1 MIVTYVPA
9 LKEDLPQIFRLNKEL
24 IDRYEDT
31 DAINYE
37 YVLNW
42 VRQNIEHQLPHFRR
56 ILADGELAGFF
67 CLVPLEDRFEGDSL
81 FVLPSFQNRGIGTQV
96 LKYCKE
102 QSNNNMF
109 FYVFRRN
116 QDAIRLY
123 ERMGFRIVK
132 EVGTT
137 RYIME

>member
-42 VRQNIEHQLPHFRR
+42 VRQNIEYQLPHFRR

-81 FVLPSFQNRGIGTQV
+81 FVLPPFQNRGIGTQV

-102 QSNNNMF
+102 HSNNNMF

>member
-1 MIVTYVPA
+1 MIVHYVPA
-9 LKEDLPQIFRLNKEL
+9 LKEDLPLIFQLNKEL

-31 DAINYE
+31 DAIDYE

-42 VRQNIEHQLPHFRR
+42 VRKNIEHQLPHFRR

-81 FVLPSFQNRGIGTQV
+81 FVLPPFQNRGIGTQV
-96 LKYCKE
+96 LQYCKE

-116 QDAIRLY
+116 QNAIRLY

-137 RYIME
+137 RYIIE